1 MFDVRGN
8 SPCMTDKPRLVLVTG
23 ASRGIGRAISLE
35 LARQGNIIVAI
46 ARSKAALEKL
56 DNEIRALG
64 SEAVLVPMDLKDTK
78 GIETLGKV
86 IAEKF
91 GKLDG
96 FVANAAL
103 LGTLGPLETCG
114 PRSFEET
121 IQVNLTA
128 NAHLIRAL
136 GPSLHRSESP
146 RAVFITSGVVPRPRA
161 FWGPYQASKAGL
173 EALVKAWADESEKMA
188 LRANLFDPGAVRTGM
203 RAEAMPGEDP
213 MTLPTPEDVAKEIVK
228 LVAPEET
235 RTGQR
240 IVCRDLVTH

>member
-1 MFDVRGN
+1 
-8 SPCMTDKPRLVLVTG
+8 
-23 ASRGIGRAISLE
+23 
-35 LARQGNIIVAI
+35 
-46 ARSKAALEKL
+46 
-56 DNEIRALG
+56 
-64 SEAVLVPMDLKDTK
+64 
-78 GIETLGKV
+78 GKI

-96 FVANAAL
+96 FVGNAGL

-136 GPSLHRSESP
+136 GPSLHRAENP

-188 LRANLFDPGAVRTGM
+188 LRVNLFDPGAVRTGM

-213 MTLPTPEDVAKEIVK
+213 MTLPTPEDVAKELVK

-235 RTGQR
+235 RTGAR
-240 IVCRDLVTH
+240 VVYREVAAN